1 MATVKQVYDVIN
13 SRFPFNE
20 AEGWDNSG
28 LIIEANEEVCKILVS
43 LDATAEVI
51 KEAENIGANL
61 IVCHHPVIFH
71 PIKNLSLQNP
81 AVSALKSGI
90 SIISAHTNFD
100 VSDLGPD
107 ATLEKLLVKE
117 LGFTDIET
125 IEITQKEPIP
135 HGFGRIG
142 RVSTV
147 LNADEF
153 AVVIK
158 RILGADALR
167 YSDCGKEIFK
177 IGFCCG
183 GGSDYIETAA
193 ALGCDAFITSD
204 VKHSAFID
212 ANNLGISVFAP
223 THYQMEK
230 PAMKNM
236 ATLLKDSFPQ
246 VEIVLSQAECEPTK
260 SI

>member
-13 SRFPFNE
+13 SRFPFSD
-20 AEGWDNSG
+20 AEDWDNSG
-28 LIIEANEEVCKILVS
+28 LLVEADCEVKKIIVS

-51 KEAENIGANL
+51 KEAKKIGANL

-71 PIKNLSLQNP
+71 PLKCLQSGNV
-81 AVSALKSGI
+81 AVEALKGGI

-107 ATLEKLLVKE
+107 ATLTNMLVKS
-117 LGFTDIET
+117 LGFTDVET
-125 IEITQKEPIP
+125 IDITRTLPVP
-135 HGFGRIG
+135 HGFGRVGSI
-142 RVSTV
+142 SPA
-147 LNADEF
+147 LSANEF

-158 RILGADALR
+158 KLLGADSLR
-167 YSDCGKEIFK
+167 YTDCGKEIRK

-204 VKHSAFID
+204 VKHSTFIET
-212 ANNLGISVFAP
+212 NNIGISIFAP

-236 ATLLKDSFPQ
+236 VRLLKASFPDT
-246 VEIVLSQAECEPTK
+246 EILLSECESEPTY